1 MARREG
7 DVPRLQPR
15 GAPPPVSA
23 GRQLRR
29 AAALL
34 LAGAVLAPA
43 LHAQRARK
51 ARRKPEPVRPLPP
64 LVRLVVRG
72 DTVESSPA
80 TVRAGVVRV
89 RLVNRDSAW
98 HDAVVVRLGDLAGTD
113 SVPAAG
119 AVAAG
124 GAALVAGG
132 DSSEAAFV
140 LEAGRWA
147 VTARHDDTTRAARV
161 ATLAVQPRP
170 AADTRPAMRGATLV
184 AMQDFRFDHLEQLRE
199 GTQVLR
205 VRNDGQRP
213 HELVVYRMLSG
224 RTLRDFGTWYT
235 TSREGPPPALPVG
248 GATMVAPG
256 REAWAVLHLRPGR
269 YFMVCKVPEGGQMHA
284 ALGMVQAFE
293 VP

>member
-1 MARREG
+1 MSAGRHLR
-7 DVPRLQPR
+7 R
-15 GAPPPVSA
+15 GAP
-23 GRQLRR
+23 
-29 AAALL
+29 LL
-34 LAGAVLAPA
+34 LALALLAPA
-43 LHAQRARK
+43 LHAQRSRRAK
-51 ARRKPEPVRPLPP
+51 SARRKAEPERPLPP
-64 LVRLVVRG
+64 LVRLVVQG
-72 DTVESSPA
+72 DTLESSPA
-80 TVRAGVVRV
+80 EVRAGVVRV
-89 RLVNRDSAW
+89 RLVNRDTAW
-98 HDAVVVRLGDLAGTD
+98 HDAVLVRLGDAGSADTL
-113 SVPAAG
+113 PAAG
-119 AVAAG
+119 APVAG

-132 DSSEAAFV
+132 DSSEAAFA

-147 VTARHDDTTRAARV
+147 VMVRHDDTTRATR
-161 ATLAVQPRP
+161 LAPLLVQPRP
-170 AADTRPAMRGATLV
+170 AKDARPAMRAATLV
-184 AMQDFRFDHLEQLRE
+184 AMEDFRFEHLEELRE

-213 HELVVYRMLSG
+213 HELVVYRILSG

-235 TSREGPPPALPVG
+235 TTRTGPPPALPVG

>member
-1 MARREG
+1 M
-7 DVPRLQPR
+7 
-15 GAPPPVSA
+15 ST

-43 LHAQRARK
+43 LHAQRTRRK

-80 TVRAGVVRV
+80 EVRAGVVRV
-89 RLVNRDSAW
+89 RLVNRDTAW

-124 GAALVAGG
+124 GAALAAGG

-140 LEAGRWA
+140 LEPGRWA
-147 VTARHDDTTRAARV
+147 VTVRHDDTTRAARE
-161 ATLAVQPRP
+161 ATLTVQPRP
-170 AADTRPAMRGATLV
+170 AADVRPAMRAATLV
-184 AMQDFRFDHLEQLRE
+184 AMADFRFDHLEQLGE

-213 HELVVYRMLSG
+213 HELVVYRLLSG

-256 REAWAVLHLRPGR
+256 REAWAVLQLRPGR
-269 YFMVCKVPEGGQMHA
+269 YFMVCKVPEGAQMHA